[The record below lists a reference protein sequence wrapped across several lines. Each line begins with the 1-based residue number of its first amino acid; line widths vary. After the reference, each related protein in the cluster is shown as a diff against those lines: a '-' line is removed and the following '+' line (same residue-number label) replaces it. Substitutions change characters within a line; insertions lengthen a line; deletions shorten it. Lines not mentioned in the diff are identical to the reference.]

1 MFTKSIFTSIHRA
14 LAIIAKSDNY
24 IYQISTGIESKIMIY
39 LNSKILFSNEKEQ
52 STITC
57 YDMDQSHKKKKIEYK
72 KPDTEK
78 PILRFIYIKFHTQ
91 EKLVFSTN
99 IRIVAIL
106 GQTVTGWEHGNFR
119 ADHVPVLDLSAGL

>member
-1 MFTKSIFTSIHRA
+1 MTQSFCSQVYTQWIYIRLFTKSIFTSIHRA

-57 YDMDQSHKKKKIEYK
+57 YDMDQSHKKKKLNTRSQTQKSPYS
-72 KPDTEK
+72 DS
-78 PILRFIYIKFHTQ
+78 FI
-91 EKLVFSTN
+91 
-99 IRIVAIL
+99 
-106 GQTVTGWEHGNFR
+106 
-119 ADHVPVLDLSAGL
+119 